1 MVRYMV
7 EKIKDLYQLQ
17 QIFFEGGQI
26 AKLVNIIYI
35 IGRNKK
41 EPRPADR
48 PDVSWLHMLAQP
60 LTEDGPHIETAMGQ
74 PFDIMLFLEFN
85 DCIQTNS
92 DCLYTL
98 SHADLRCWIHSPNG
112 DESMIRG

>member
-48 PDVSWLHMLAQP
+48 PDVLSTDTKVCTKSTQMCYHRPA
-60 LTEDGPHIETAMGQ
+60 LTDYTQIILLESFQHPHV
-74 PFDIMLFLEFN
+74 
-85 DCIQTNS
+85 
-92 DCLYTL
+92 
-98 SHADLRCWIHSPNG
+98 
-112 DESMIRG
+112 